1 MTSKFI
7 ITIEEDFEIAKK
19 ILNKWQ
25 FIMYKQAAKGVGKM
39 LYNACNKYKSE
50 TIGDK
55 TIFEEEGEDKIIEQA
70 KKNFENFMFS
80 DESELKKEK
89 YKQYRSVVN
98 DRWLLKVK
106 RKVGNFA
113 GNVKNKALKAALMGT
128 DVMSFF
134 SKIGLIVTW
143 KIEKNRKI

>member
-1 MTSKFI
+1 MTSRFV

-25 FIMYKQAAKGVGKM
+25 FLAYRKAAKGVGKM

-55 TIFEEEGEDKIIEQA
+55 TIFEERGEELYIENQ
-70 KKNFENFMFS
+70 KTQFENFMFS
-80 DESELKKEK
+80 DESILQKDE
-89 YKQYRSVVN
+89 YKSFRDKIN
-98 DRWLLKVK
+98 DRWLHKVK

-143 KIEKNRKI
+143 KTEKLKE

>member
-7 ITIEEDFEIAKK
+7 ITVEEDFEIAKK

-25 FIMYKQAAKGVGKM
+25 FIMYRKAAKGVAKM
-39 LYNACNKYKSE
+39 LYYACKKYKSE

-55 TIFEEEGEDKIIEQA
+55 TIFEEQGEDKDIEQ
-70 KKNFENFMFS
+70 KKKAFEEFMFS
-80 DESELKKEK
+80 DEKELQKDR
-89 YKQYRSVVN
+89 YKHYRDKIN

-143 KIEKNRKI
+143 KIERIK

>member
-25 FIMYKQAAKGVGKM
+25 FIMYRKAAKGVSKM
-39 LYNACNKYKSE
+39 LYSACKKYKSE

-55 TIFEEEGEDKIIEQA
+55 TIFSEEGKDDYVEEA
-70 KKNFENFMFS
+70 KKNFEEFMFS
-80 DESELKKEK
+80 DESELQKDK
-89 YKQYRSVVN
+89 YKNFRDKIN
-98 DRWLLKVK
+98 DRWLHKVK

-143 KIEKNRKI
+143 KIERIK